1 MGCISSASV
10 GGLRL
15 HSSTGSSTPAHNT
28 VTDGSLIASCV
39 STFVLSLRQEQITWE
54 RAGRVK
60 GANSGERSERTLD
73 APKRFRRM
81 NRRSDSWISLKRA
94 ADAVLLVGNVAS

>member
-60 GANSGERSERTLD
+60 ARIAASRASEPLTRPSASGE
-73 APKRFRRM
+73 
-81 NRRSDSWISLKRA
+81 
-94 ADAVLLVGNVAS
+94 